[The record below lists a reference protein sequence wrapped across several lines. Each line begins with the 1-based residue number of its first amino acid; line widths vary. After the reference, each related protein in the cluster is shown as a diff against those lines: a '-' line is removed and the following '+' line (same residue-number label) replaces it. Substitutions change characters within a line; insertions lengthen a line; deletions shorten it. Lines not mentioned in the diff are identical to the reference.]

1 MLELQ
6 ELEFEFSPEWEV
18 SSISTDSG
26 EISRTE
32 ERW

>member
-1 MLELQ
+1 MLEQQ

-18 SSISTDSG
+18 SSIST

-32 ERW
+32 NTEEQW